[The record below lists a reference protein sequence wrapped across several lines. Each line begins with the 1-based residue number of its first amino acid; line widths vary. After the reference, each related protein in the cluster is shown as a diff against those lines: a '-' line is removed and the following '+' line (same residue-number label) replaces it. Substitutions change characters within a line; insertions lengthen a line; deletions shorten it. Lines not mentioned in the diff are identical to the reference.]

1 VRQGRITRPRL
12 DVYLNYWLIM
22 RLADEVPSHSVFP
35 KFRGY
40 AESGLEIDV
49 VLQDIAH
56 VARTFRSF
64 DEFPPWSPEGRF
76 VYRWRTLD
84 AGVSTPVLTGVVWI
98 LQGFNVLPGSFMTG
112 QMIWAYIGIA
122 VSMIGSVVIWIAVR
136 GGSSER
142 E

>member
-1 VRQGRITRPRL
+1 MVEDHPMKKAL
-12 DVYLNYWLIM
+12 LL
-22 RLADEVPSHSVFP
+22 
-35 KFRGY
+35 
-40 AESGLEIDV
+40 
-49 VLQDIAH
+49 
-56 VARTFRSF
+56 
-64 DEFPPWSPEGRF
+64 
-76 VYRWRTLD
+76 
-84 AGVSTPVLTGVVWI
+84 AGVLLDLTGVVWI